1 MDKADVL
8 RDEII
13 VFILSSSAPPA
24 SDPCR
29 LSELPAHFSSCSW
42 AEGFSKLLR
51 AALLERKKG
60 EVNDRWGEHR
70 NGKHSDRD
78 VCFSPQNKLKFW
90 L

>member
-8 RDEII
+8 RDEIN

-29 LSELPAHFSSCSW
+29 LSELPAHFSSSCSW
-42 AEGFSKLLR
+42 AEGFSKLLK
-51 AALLERKKG
+51 AALLECKKG
-60 EVNDRWGEHR
+60 EVNDR